1 MSNALPNLKGRVAF
15 IFEERDFDVD
25 QIIGVKNIKIQDVD
39 ELAALAMQSY
49 DPEFQSKVRKG
60 DVVVGADNFGY
71 GHPHYPPMRAMRH
84 LGIAGVIAESFSPG
98 YWRGEISM
106 GFPQVSCPGIL
117 GFVERW
123 DELEVVDRRG
133 RDERDPAERR
143 GLQREAGH
151 DERPSAGA
159 RRDEPGERRHEDR
172 HDRPRQRPEPGLE
185 PAVVLDDRKNCASR
199 KIEPNIPKYISSDT
213 ALAALNVRERNRR
226 SGSIGSAVRASQPMN
241 ARIPTTPRP
250 SESTISGLPQP
261 SSLPRTRP

>member
-49 DPEFQSKVRKG
+49 DPQFQSKVRKG

-123 DELEVVDRRG
+123 DDIEVDWTAGVVRNLTRTTEIAFEPLSRADRQM
-133 RDERDPAERR
+133 
-143 GLQREAGH
+143 LEAG
-151 DERPSAGA
+151 
-159 RRDEPGERRHEDR
+159 
-172 HDRPRQRPEPGLE
+172 GLV
-185 PAVVLDDRKNCASR
+185 PYLKQ
-199 KIEPNIPKYISSDT
+199 SSV
-213 ALAALNVRERNRR
+213 A
-226 SGSIGSAVRASQPMN
+226 
-241 ARIPTTPRP
+241 
-250 SESTISGLPQP
+250 
-261 SSLPRTRP
+261 

>member
-49 DPEFQSKVRKG
+49 DPQFQSKVRKG
-60 DVVVGADNFGY
+60 DVLVGADNFGY

-123 DELEVVDRRG
+123 DDIEVDWTAGVVRNLTRTKEIAFEPLSRADRQM
-133 RDERDPAERR
+133 
-143 GLQREAGH
+143 LEAG
-151 DERPSAGA
+151 
-159 RRDEPGERRHEDR
+159 
-172 HDRPRQRPEPGLE
+172 GLV
-185 PAVVLDDRKNCASR
+185 PYLKQ
-199 KIEPNIPKYISSDT
+199 SSV
-213 ALAALNVRERNRR
+213 A
-226 SGSIGSAVRASQPMN
+226 
-241 ARIPTTPRP
+241 
-250 SESTISGLPQP
+250 
-261 SSLPRTRP
+261 

>member
-123 DELEVVDRRG
+123 DDIEVDWTAGVVRNLTRTTEIALEPLSRADRQM
-133 RDERDPAERR
+133 
-143 GLQREAGH
+143 LEAG
-151 DERPSAGA
+151 
-159 RRDEPGERRHEDR
+159 
-172 HDRPRQRPEPGLE
+172 GLV
-185 PAVVLDDRKNCASR
+185 PYLKQ
-199 KIEPNIPKYISSDT
+199 SSV
-213 ALAALNVRERNRR
+213 A
-226 SGSIGSAVRASQPMN
+226 
-241 ARIPTTPRP
+241 
-250 SESTISGLPQP
+250 
-261 SSLPRTRP
+261 

>member
-49 DPEFQSKVRKG
+49 DPEFQSRVRKG

-123 DELEVVDRRG
+123 DELEVDWTAGVVRNLTRTKEIAFEPLSRADRQM
-133 RDERDPAERR
+133 
-143 GLQREAGH
+143 LEAG
-151 DERPSAGA
+151 
-159 RRDEPGERRHEDR
+159 
-172 HDRPRQRPEPGLE
+172 GLV
-185 PAVVLDDRKNCASR
+185 PYLKQ
-199 KIEPNIPKYISSDT
+199 SSV
-213 ALAALNVRERNRR
+213 A
-226 SGSIGSAVRASQPMN
+226 
-241 ARIPTTPRP
+241 
-250 SESTISGLPQP
+250 
-261 SSLPRTRP
+261 

>member
-1 MSNALPNLKGRVAF
+1 MSNALPNLRGRVAF

-25 QIIGVKNIKIQDVD
+25 QIIGVKNIKVQDVD

-123 DELEVVDRRG
+123 DDIEVDWTAGVVRNLTRTKEIAFEPLSRADRQM
-133 RDERDPAERR
+133 
-143 GLQREAGH
+143 LEAG
-151 DERPSAGA
+151 
-159 RRDEPGERRHEDR
+159 
-172 HDRPRQRPEPGLE
+172 GLV
-185 PAVVLDDRKNCASR
+185 PYLKQTSVA
-199 KIEPNIPKYISSDT
+199 
-213 ALAALNVRERNRR
+213 
-226 SGSIGSAVRASQPMN
+226 
-241 ARIPTTPRP
+241 
-250 SESTISGLPQP
+250 
-261 SSLPRTRP
+261 

>member
-49 DPEFQSKVRKG
+49 DPEFQSKVREG

-123 DELEVVDRRG
+123 DELEVDWTAGVVRNLTRTKEIAFEPLSRADRQM
-133 RDERDPAERR
+133 
-143 GLQREAGH
+143 LEAG
-151 DERPSAGA
+151 
-159 RRDEPGERRHEDR
+159 
-172 HDRPRQRPEPGLE
+172 GLV
-185 PAVVLDDRKNCASR
+185 PYLKQ
-199 KIEPNIPKYISSDT
+199 SSV
-213 ALAALNVRERNRR
+213 A
-226 SGSIGSAVRASQPMN
+226 
-241 ARIPTTPRP
+241 
-250 SESTISGLPQP
+250 
-261 SSLPRTRP
+261 

>member
-49 DPEFQSKVRKG
+49 DAEFQSKVRKG

-123 DELEVVDRRG
+123 DDIEVDWTAGVVRNLTRTTEIAFEPLSRADRQM
-133 RDERDPAERR
+133 
-143 GLQREAGH
+143 LEAG
-151 DERPSAGA
+151 
-159 RRDEPGERRHEDR
+159 
-172 HDRPRQRPEPGLE
+172 GLV
-185 PAVVLDDRKNCASR
+185 PYLKQ
-199 KIEPNIPKYISSDT
+199 SSV
-213 ALAALNVRERNRR
+213 A
-226 SGSIGSAVRASQPMN
+226 
-241 ARIPTTPRP
+241 
-250 SESTISGLPQP
+250 
-261 SSLPRTRP
+261 

>member
-1 MSNALPNLKGRVAF
+1 MSNALPNLRGRVAF

-123 DELEVVDRRG
+123 DDVEVDWTAGVVRNLTRTKEIAFEPLSRADRQM
-133 RDERDPAERR
+133 
-143 GLQREAGH
+143 LEAG
-151 DERPSAGA
+151 
-159 RRDEPGERRHEDR
+159 
-172 HDRPRQRPEPGLE
+172 GLV
-185 PAVVLDDRKNCASR
+185 PYLKQ
-199 KIEPNIPKYISSDT
+199 SSV
-213 ALAALNVRERNRR
+213 A
-226 SGSIGSAVRASQPMN
+226 
-241 ARIPTTPRP
+241 
-250 SESTISGLPQP
+250 
-261 SSLPRTRP
+261 

>member
-123 DELEVVDRRG
+123 DDIEVDWTAGVVRNLTRTTEIAFEPLSRADRQM
-133 RDERDPAERR
+133 
-143 GLQREAGH
+143 LEAG
-151 DERPSAGA
+151 
-159 RRDEPGERRHEDR
+159 
-172 HDRPRQRPEPGLE
+172 GLV
-185 PAVVLDDRKNCASR
+185 PYLKQ
-199 KIEPNIPKYISSDT
+199 SSV
-213 ALAALNVRERNRR
+213 A
-226 SGSIGSAVRASQPMN
+226 
-241 ARIPTTPRP
+241 
-250 SESTISGLPQP
+250 
-261 SSLPRTRP
+261 